1 MQNFEFFIFLGQ
13 AFKKITQNYPKF
25 VWLPEKIVNV
35 IQVPTV

>member
-1 MQNFEFFIFLGQ
+1 MQNFGFFVFLDKLL
-13 AFKKITQNYPKF
+13 KKLRKNYPKF